1 MISGYCDVLNDA
13 QKLNSTLADSQ
24 PQNHV
29 LCPGRLTTPDRLS
42 KMGKA

>member
-1 MISGYCDVLNDA
+1 MISVTVMCLMML
-13 QKLNSTLADSQ
+13 KLNSTLADSQ

-29 LCPGRLTTPDRLS
+29 LCPVRLTTPDRLS

>member
-13 QKLNSTLADSQ
+13 QVKLHAADSQ

-29 LCPGRLTTPDRLS
+29 LCLVRLTTPDRP
-42 KMGKA
+42 K

>member
-13 QKLNSTLADSQ
+13 QVNSTLADSQ

-29 LCPGRLTTPDRLS
+29 LCLVRLTTPDRLS

>member
-13 QKLNSTLADSQ
+13 QVKLRLPIANRR
-24 PQNHV
+24 NHV
-29 LCPGRLTTPDRLS
+29 LCLVRLTTPDRLS